1 MDRKRVLVIG
11 SVGYIASQLLPA
23 FRERYDLTLV
33 DVRET
38 DREGRKVEGIQIA
51 DLSDPDLEKNR
62 SFFRG
67 VKAVV
72 HLGYKQPGPEGWLD
86 YYTERT
92 NIDMAYNV
100 YRLSLEEGVERV
112 VVASS
117 NHAGDWYEKLVRQ
130 KLLDVV
136 TPEMRPLSDNFYG
149 WAKIAY
155 EAMGFV
161 FASGAFGRKL
171 PVVLLRIGA
180 PRPLPREKYLNN
192 PQGYIR
198 DLGAWISQRDLQ
210 QLFIKSLETPNI
222 ENEYGIPYQI
232 FYGISGNTRRFWSI
246 VNARRVIGYDPQDD
260 SEVVYAEDINA
271 LLKRGG

>member
-1 MDRKRVLVIG
+1 MERKRILVIG
-11 SVGYIASQLLPA
+11 AAGYIASQLLPA

-38 DREGRKVEGIQIA
+38 NREGGKVEGIQIA

-62 SFFRG
+62 PFFRG
-67 VKAVV
+67 VNGVV

-86 YYTERT
+86 YFTERT
-92 NIDMAYNV
+92 NVDMAYNV

-117 NHAGDWYEKLVRQ
+117 NHAGDWYEKLIQQ

-180 PRPLPREKYLNN
+180 PRPLPWEKYLNN
-192 PQGYIR
+192 PQGYKR
-198 DLGAWISQRDLQ
+198 DLGAWISPRDLQ
-210 QLFIKSLETPNI
+210 QLFIKSIETPNI

-260 SEVVYAEDINA
+260 SEVVYAEDIHTF
-271 LLKRGG
+271 LKRRG